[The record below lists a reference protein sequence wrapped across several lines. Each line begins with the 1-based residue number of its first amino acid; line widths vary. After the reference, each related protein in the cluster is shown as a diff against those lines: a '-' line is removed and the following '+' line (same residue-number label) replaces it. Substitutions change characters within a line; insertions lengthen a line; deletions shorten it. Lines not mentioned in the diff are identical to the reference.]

1 MRTELIDLIQAADRE
16 HRIGQKDNVTV
27 YNLVAEDTL
36 EEQIGDLIMAK
47 AVVMNEAVDGGDNTE
62 LATMSLGK

>member
-1 MRTELIDLIQAADRE
+1 MRTELIDLIQAADRV
-16 HRIGQKDNVTV
+16 HRIGQLDNVTV
-27 YNLVAEDTL
+27 YNLVAEDTV

-47 AVVMNEAVDGGDNTE
+47 AAVMNEAVDGGANAE